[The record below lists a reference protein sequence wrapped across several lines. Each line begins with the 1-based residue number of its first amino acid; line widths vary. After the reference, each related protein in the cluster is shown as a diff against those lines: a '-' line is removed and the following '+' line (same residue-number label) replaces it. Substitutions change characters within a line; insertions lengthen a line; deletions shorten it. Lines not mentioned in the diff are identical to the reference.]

1 MEFEET
7 LQIALDRAITK
18 EEALF
23 LFKETEEP
31 GRYLKLFEAAYLFG
45 RDET

>member
-23 LFKETEEP
+23 
-31 GRYLKLFEAAYLFG
+31 YLRKQKSLA
-45 RDET
+45 DT